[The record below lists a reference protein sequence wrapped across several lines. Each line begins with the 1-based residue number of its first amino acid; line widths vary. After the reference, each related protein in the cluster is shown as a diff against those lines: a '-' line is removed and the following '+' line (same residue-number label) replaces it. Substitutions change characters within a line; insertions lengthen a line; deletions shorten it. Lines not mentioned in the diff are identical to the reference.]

1 MEIAIAD
8 EVKTD
13 WIKSNL
19 PGEGDV
25 TGRQW
30 LLSVEAPD
38 GLSFRLFRSHFQ
50 AGDKARVT
58 PRHHHGFQQ
67 VRWAESGTM
76 NYGPGQDIEE
86 GDIAYFPRG
95 AYYGPQRRD
104 HGIQVAVQFG
114 FGPEMP
120 GGKDNL
126 RVGREIV
133 ERLKTQG
140 TVTADR
146 VFVDIDPQTGAER
159 RRDLE
164 EVITTEH
171 TRKRYVVP
179 PERYATPLLMHPKA
193 YSYSDAAPGVEIKH
207 LGSFY
212 DQQGPNG
219 NVTIS
224 MLRLSNGGVYCVGR
238 NRAQVLWST
247 SSGLSIGDQ
256 TYPKLTCVYS
266 PRDETLAVSAMDP
279 VEVYLIE
286 FPRLD

>member
-1 MEIAIAD
+1 MEVVIAD
-8 EVKTD
+8 HVQEELEKADV
-13 WIKSNL
+13 
-19 PGEGDV
+19 GGV

-30 LLSVEAPD
+30 LLSADAPD

-50 AGDKARVT
+50 AGENARVT

-67 VRWAESGTM
+67 IRWAESGSM
-76 NYGPGQDIEE
+76 NYGPGQAIEE
-86 GDIAYFPRG
+86 GDLAYFPRG

-104 HGIQVAVQFG
+104 HGIQVAIQFG

-120 GGKDNL
+120 GGKNNL
-126 RVGREIV
+126 RVHEEIL
-133 ERLKTQG
+133 EQLKTQG

-159 RRDLE
+159 RRDLG
-164 EVITTEH
+164 EVIAAKH
-171 TRKRYVVP
+171 TGKRYVIP
-179 PERYATPLLMHPKA
+179 PERYAQPILMHPKA
-193 YSYSDAAPGVEIKH
+193 YSYFDVAPGVEIKR

-224 MLRLSNGGVYCVGR
+224 MLRLSKGGAYRLGCD
-238 NRAQVLWST
+238 RAQVLWSS
-247 SSGLSIGDQ
+247 SSGLSIGGQ
-256 TYPKLTCVYS
+256 TYPALTSIYS
-266 PRDETLAVSAMDP
+266 PRDETQALSAMDP
-279 VEVYLIE
+279 VEVYLVE